1 MSIAEVMP
9 TLCGKQSDDYPD
21 TNLLSNLPSDPPVL
35 ASRKLF
41 LARSDVRFGSVA
53 DLWRLKRCS

>member
-9 TLCGKQSDDYPD
+9 TLCGKQSDEHPD
-21 TNLLSNLPSDPPVL
+21 TSLLSYLPSDPPVL

-41 LARSDVRFGSVA
+41 LASSDVRFGSIP
-53 DLWRLKRCS
+53 LKNSLEVTA